1 MTYVV
6 EDPLCPPHDARDS
19 QIPEPDMTLPRL
31 TALIALI
38 AAPAL
43 AEPVVLTDEAAF
55 RAYAVD
61 RPMGFGIGDQ
71 VIHAD
76 GTVTG
81 EVYGPGK
88 FTGTWAWREGFYC
101 RVLDMGGEV
110 TPEDCMVVQKVDE
123 ETMRMV
129 RERGEGRTYEFTF
142 K

>member
-1 MTYVV
+1 
-6 EDPLCPPHDARDS
+6 
-19 QIPEPDMTLPRL
+19 MTLPRL
-31 TALIALI
+31 TALLALI

-110 TPEDCMVVQKVDE
+110 TPEDCMVVQKVDD

-129 RERGEGRTYEFTF
+129 RERGAGRTYEFTF

>member
-1 MTYVV
+1 
-6 EDPLCPPHDARDS
+6 
-19 QIPEPDMTLPRL
+19 
-31 TALIALI
+31 
-38 AAPAL
+38 
-43 AEPVVLTDEAAF
+43 
-55 RAYAVD
+55 
-61 RPMGFGIGDQ
+61 

-110 TPEDCMVVQKVDE
+110 TPEDCMVVQKVDD

-129 RERGEGRTYEFTF
+129 RERGAGRTYEFTF